1 MSRLARHALITHLV
15 SAMQDAGSWCGRTHI
30 QKTLYTFQT
39 LFHPGGELEA
49 PFILYKHG
57 PYSFSLDEDLA
68 EMEFYG
74 GLVKREQ
81 LYGARYE
88 PGEGAHA
95 LRERFGAGV
104 GAWLPHVRFVAQ
116 RVSRKNVREL
126 EALCTLIF
134 VATDIEERRRS
145 PREDDRVDRVLQL
158 KPHLSD
164 AEVRQAHKE
173 YERLAGDAEAVAA
186 G

>member
-15 SAMQDAGSWCGRTHI
+15 SAMQDAESWCGRTHI

-39 LFHPGGELEA
+39 LFHPGGELEV

-57 PYSFSLDEDLA
+57 PYSFALDEDLA
-68 EMEFYG
+68 EMQFYG
-74 GLVKREQ
+74 GLERKEQ
-81 LYGARYE
+81 LYGARYK
-88 PGEGAHA
+88 PGQGARA

-104 GAWLPHVRFVAQ
+104 ERWLPHVQFVAQ
-116 RVSRKNVREL
+116 RVARKNVREL

-134 VATDIEERRRS
+134 VATDPEECRLY
-145 PREDDRVDRVLQL
+145 PREEDRIVRVLHL

-164 AEVRQAHKE
+164 TEVRQAHQE
-173 YERLAGDAEAVAA
+173 YGQLASDSRALTAR
-186 G
+186 